1 MARGR
6 ERAFCMEEGRK
17 PLVVGVVGGIGSGKS
32 QVTRLLAEA
41 GAQVISGDALGH
53 EALRQPDIKEQVVR
67 RWGAGLLDES
77 GAIER
82 KKLGGIV
89 FADPTEL
96 RALEEMVHPWI
107 KRRIRE
113 EIEAARGAGILPAGG
128 AAGKMPAPQAPLIVL
143 DAAIM
148 LEAGWGDVCD
158 VIVFVDVPR
167 DIRLERIARQ
177 RGWTEKEVAAREE
190 AQWPLADKRARADIV
205 LDNSGSPADL
215 NRQVDALLA
224 RWGVPRL
231 SPVKDS

>member
-1 MARGR
+1 MG
-6 ERAFCMEEGRK
+6 EGRK
-17 PLVVGVVGGIGSGKS
+17 PPVVGVVGGIGSGKS
-32 QVTRLLAEA
+32 QVTQLLAEA
-41 GAQVISGDALGH
+41 GALVISGDALGH

-67 RWGAGLLDES
+67 RWGAELLDTN

-82 KKLGGIV
+82 RKLGGIV
-89 FADPTEL
+89 FADPSEL
-96 RALEEMVHPWI
+96 RALEAMVHPWI

-113 EIEAARGAGILPAGG
+113 EIEAAQR
-128 AAGKMPAPQAPLIVL
+128 AAAAPLIVL

-148 LEAGWGDVCD
+148 LEADWGDVCD

-177 RGWTEKEVAAREE
+177 RRWTEKEVAGREK

-205 LDNSGSPADL
+205 LDNSGSLADL
-215 NRQVDALLA
+215 RRQVDALLA

-231 SPVKDS
+231 SPLKDR

>member
-1 MARGR
+1 MV
-6 ERAFCMEEGRK
+6 EGRK

-32 QVTRLLAEA
+32 QVTRLLAAA
-41 GAQVISGDALGH
+41 GALVISGDVLGH
-53 EALRQPDIKEQVVR
+53 EALRQPDIKERVVW
-67 RWGAGLLDES
+67 RWGRGLLDEK
-77 GAIER
+77 GEIDR
-82 KKLGGIV
+82 RKLGGIV
-89 FADPTEL
+89 FADSSEL
-96 RALEEMVHPWI
+96 RALEEIVHPWI

-113 EIEAARGAGILPAGG
+113 EIEAARRLAE
-128 AAGKMPAPQAPLIVL
+128 APLIVL

-167 DIRLERIARQ
+167 DVRLRRIALQ

-205 LDNSGSPADL
+205 LDNSDSSADL
-215 NRQVDALLA
+215 VRQVDVLLA

-231 SPVKDS
+231 SPLKDS